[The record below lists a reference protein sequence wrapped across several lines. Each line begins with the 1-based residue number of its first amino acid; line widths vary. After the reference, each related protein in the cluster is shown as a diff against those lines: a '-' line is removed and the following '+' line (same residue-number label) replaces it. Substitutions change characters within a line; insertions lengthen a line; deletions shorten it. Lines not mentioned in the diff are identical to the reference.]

1 MLIVKFI
8 LVRFFLHYL
17 YYVNT
22 NIGISIDVSIVSGI
36 GVDSSMD
43 IVSI

>member
-8 LVRFFLHYL
+8 LVRFFTSL

-22 NIGISIDVSIVSGI
+22 NIGISIDVTIVSGI